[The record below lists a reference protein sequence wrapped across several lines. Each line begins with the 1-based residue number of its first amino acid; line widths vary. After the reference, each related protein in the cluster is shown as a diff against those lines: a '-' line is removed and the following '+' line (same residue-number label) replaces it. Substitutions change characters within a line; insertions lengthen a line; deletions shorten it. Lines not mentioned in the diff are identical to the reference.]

1 MDLIG
6 HNTVACDIGA
16 DIGNLSV
23 YFGRILGAQSIV
35 SCEPQPHVYK
45 TFQRNLKLN
54 GLATK
59 NAFKVMLGD
68 AAKGHC

>member
-23 YFGRILGAQSIV
+23 YFGRILGAQTIV
-35 SCEPQPHVYK
+35 SCEQ
-45 TFQRNLKLN
+45 
-54 GLATK
+54 
-59 NAFKVMLGD
+59 
-68 AAKGHC
+68 